1 MKKITELIE
10 NRKRTTYFRDAYG
23 NRERGVEEF
32 TALRPVKTV
41 SQGPRFGHYVVDWI
55 GYSIVLII
63 FSVPIGFIQVLVTD
77 VRSAVLM
84 NAFVALFN
92 LAAYPAYYIISEH
105 LWQKS
110 PGKFLSNT
118 LVIDEWGNKPSLK
131 QIIFR
136 NLLRLVPFEP
146 FSCFDDKH
154 SYGWHDKWSKTWVVS
169 HDELAELKRLQA
181 EQSEPE

>member
-10 NRKRTTYFRDAYG
+10 SRKRTTYYRDAYG

-32 TALRPVKTV
+32 TALRPVKTIG
-41 SQGPRFGHYVVDWI
+41 QGPRFGHYIVDLI
-55 GYSIVLII
+55 GYYVVVII
-63 FSVPIGFIQVLVTD
+63 FSVPIGLIQAQINDQST
-77 VRSAVLM
+77 AVLM

-92 LAAYPAYYIISEH
+92 IAIYFAYYIVPEYV
-105 LWQKS
+105 WQKT

-118 LVIDEWGNKPSLK
+118 IVIDEWGNKPSLK

-136 NLLRLVPFEP
+136 NLLRFVPFEP

-169 HDELAELKRLQA
+169 TDELAELKRLQA
-181 EQSEPE
+181 EQSQPE